1 MSGDNVDM
9 PARAVIG
16 IVGLMLVTGLAA
28 CVTSSTVDPEFEP
41 FDLPELMVGGS
52 MTLEEAIETRRS
64 VRTFLATPLE
74 IDVIGRLLWAAQGK
88 TEEHGAGRTAP
99 SAGGT
104 YPLEVYVA
112 TSDGVL
118 QYLPEGH
125 RVRWTTRE
133 DVRPALEEASGGQ
146 DWVGQAPSVFIVTA
160 VPARTETRYG
170 SRAEQYVLL
179 EAGHAAQNLL
189 LQATVLELGAV
200 PVGAFTD
207 DVSRTLRLPNGERPL
222 YLIPVGHPSD

>member
-1 MSGDNVDM
+1 MSGDNVGM
-9 PARAVIG
+9 LARAVIG
-16 IVGLMLVTGLAA
+16 IVGLMLLTGLAA
-28 CVTSSTVDPEFEP
+28 CVTSSTVDPDSESFALP
-41 FDLPELMVGGS
+41 DLSVGAT
-52 MTLEEAIETRRS
+52 MTLDEALTARRS
-64 VRTFLATPLE
+64 VRNFLTTPLE
-74 IDVIGRLLWAAQGK
+74 VEVIGRLLWAAQGI
-88 TEEHGAGRTAP
+88 TEENGSGRTAP

-118 QYLPEGH
+118 QYVPEAH
-125 RVRWTTRE
+125 RARWSVRN

-146 DWVGQAPSVFIVTA
+146 EWVGQAPAVFVITGVQ
-160 VPARTETRYG
+160 ARTEARYG

-189 LQATVLELGAV
+189 LQATALELGAV

-207 DVSRTLRLPNGERPL
+207 DVSRILRLPSGERPL
-222 YLIPVGHPSD
+222 YLIPVGHPSA